1 MLKVLGRSSSSNVQK
16 VMWCL
21 AELSLPS
28 ERVDVGGAF
37 GGNREVSYLR
47 LNPNGVVPTLID
59 GNHVVWE
66 SNTILRYLGNTR
78 GEFLYPQQPARRSEV
93 ECWMD
98 WQLGTLNNG
107 ITPLFQSIV
116 RTPMDQRRPEVIE
129 QHRAATAR
137 WMSLLDTALAQS
149 AFVAGSELSLADI
162 ALGPSVYRWFEL
174 PVERPEHPHLLAWL
188 ERMSQRPG
196 FRTHVMVGL
205 S

>member
-1 MLKVLGRSSSSNVQK
+1 VLKVLGRASSSNVQK

-21 AELSLPS
+21 AELSLPH
-28 ERVDVGGAF
+28 ERLDVGGAF
-37 GGNREVSYLR
+37 GGNRDADYLR

-59 GNHVVWE
+59 GDHVVWE

-78 GEFLYPQQPARRSEV
+78 GKGLYPEQPARRSEV

-107 ITPLFQSIV
+107 ITPLFQSIA
-116 RTPMDQRRPEVIE
+116 RTPADQRRPDLIE
-129 QHRAATAR
+129 QHRAVTAR
-137 WMSLLDTALAQS
+137 WMSLLDAALAQRE
-149 AFVAGSELSLADI
+149 FVAGPALSLADI

-174 PVERPEHPHLLAWL
+174 PVERPEQPHLRAWF
-188 ERMSQRPG
+188 ERMVQRSG

>member
-1 MLKVLGRSSSSNVQK
+1 MLKVLGRASSSNVQK

-37 GGNREVSYLR
+37 GGNREETYLR
-47 LNPNGVVPTLID
+47 LNPHGVVPTLID

-78 GEFLYPQQPARRSEV
+78 GESLYPRQPARRSEV
-93 ECWMD
+93 DCWMD

-116 RTPMDQRRPEVIE
+116 RTPVDQRQPEVVE

-137 WMSLLDTALAQS
+137 WMSLLDAALAQRE
-149 AFVAGSELSLADI
+149 FIAGPTLSLADL

-174 PVERPEHPHLLAWL
+174 QVERPKQPHLQAWY
-188 ERMSQRPG
+188 ERMAQRPG
-196 FRTHVMVGL
+196 FLTHVMVGL

>member
-21 AELSLPS
+21 AELSLPN

-37 GGNREVSYLR
+37 GGNREETYLR

-59 GNHVVWE
+59 GIHVVWE
-66 SNTILRYLGNTR
+66 SNTILRYLGNKW
-78 GEFLYPQQPARRSEV
+78 GESLYPRQPARRSEV
-93 ECWMD
+93 DCWMD

-116 RTPMDQRRPEVIE
+116 RTPMDQRRPEVVE

-137 WMSLLDTALAQS
+137 WMSLLDEALGQRE
-149 AFVAGSELSLADI
+149 FVAGPTLSLADL

-174 PVERPEHPHLLAWL
+174 PVERPRQPHLRAWF
-188 ERMSQRPG
+188 ERMAKRPG
-196 FRTHVMVGL
+196 FLTHVMVGL